1 MSYADFQAHM
11 AQINDIICAV
21 NLLGWDA
28 RTMMP
33 PGGIDA
39 RGLQVATLTELARDP
54 ATGDSLRPR

>member
-1 MSYADFQAHM
+1 M
-11 AQINDIICAV
+11 ARINDVICAV

-39 RGLQVATLTELARDP
+39 RGHQVATLTDL
-54 ATGDSLRPR
+54 